1 MWEAFQALDRDR
13 PTGFGV
19 GAIPFGSIDTFA
31 KRYGVDDVDHF
42 DNLRRLVQK
51 MDVAFIEHFE
61 KIREAKEKQGK
72 NGHNR

>member
-1 MWEAFQALDRDR
+1 
-13 PTGFGV
+13 
-19 GAIPFGSIDTFA
+19 
-31 KRYGVDDVDHF
+31 
-42 DNLRRLVQK
+42 